1 MKQLTMAVDGFNRLR
16 VWHRR
21 VQIGENRLQAT
32 SFDRLVYLYLHRFFI
47 SRGYER
53 RFLESRIRPGMHVVD
68 VGANLGV
75 FSHRFARCVG
85 PSGRVT
91 SFEPDED
98 LFRALESNL
107 RANGLAHVRPFKFAL
122 GAVAGRASLSRGLLN
137 SGDNRL
143 SHVRSHVSSGAE
155 ETVVVALDEVIGTAP
170 VDFIK
175 IDAQGWEVQVIEG
188 MRQTI
193 ARNPTLEMYI
203 ELSPYL
209 LKAANTS
216 ARQLFALIEGMGFSH
231 RMVEFHPPAFIDF
244 EKKASNKFWFTNI
257 HAYRK

>member
-1 MKQLTMAVDGFNRLR
+1 
-16 VWHRR
+16 
-21 VQIGENRLQAT
+21 
-32 SFDRLVYLYLHRFFI
+32 
-47 SRGYER
+47 
-53 RFLESRIRPGMHVVD
+53 MHVVD

-75 FSHRFARCVG
+75 FTHLFARCVG

-91 SFEPDED
+91 SFEPDSD
-98 LFRALESNL
+98 LFKALESNL
-107 RANGLAHVRPFKFAL
+107 RANRLAHVRPFKFAL
-122 GAVAGRASLSRGLLN
+122 GAVAGRASLRRGLLN

-143 SHVRSHVSSGAE
+143 SHLRSHVSLGVE
-155 ETVVVALDEVIGTAP
+155 ETVVVSLDAAIGETP

-175 IDAQGWEVQVIEG
+175 IDAQGWEVQVLEG
-188 MRQTI
+188 MHQTI
-193 ARNPTLEMYI
+193 ARNPALEMYI

-231 RMVEFHPPAFIDF
+231 SVVESRPPAFIDF
-244 EKKASNKFWFTNI
+244 EKKASNKFWFTNL

>member
-1 MKQLTMAVDGFNRLR
+1 MAVDGFNRLR
-16 VWHRR
+16 VWQRR
-21 VQIGENRLQAT
+21 VQIGEDRLQAT
-32 SFDRLVYLYLHRFFI
+32 SFDRLVYLYLHRLFL
-47 SRGYER
+47 SRGYEK
-53 RFLESRIRPGMHVVD
+53 RFLENIIRPGMQVVD

-75 FSHRFARCVG
+75 FTHLFARCVG

-91 SFEPDED
+91 SFEPDLD

-107 RANGLAHVRPFKFAL
+107 RANGLAHVRPFNLAL
-122 GAVAGRASLSRGLLN
+122 GAVAGRASLRRGLLN

-143 SHVRSHVSSGAE
+143 SHVPSHVSSGAE
-155 ETVVVALDEVIGTAP
+155 ETVVVTLDEVIGSAP

-175 IDAQGWEVQVIEG
+175 IDAQGWEVQVLEG

-193 ARNPTLEMYI
+193 ARNPALEMYI

-216 ARQLFALIEGMGFSH
+216 ARQLFALIEELGFSQSL
-231 RMVEFHPPAFIDF
+231 VEPHQPAFIDF
-244 EKKASNKFWFTNI
+244 EKKASSKFWFTNI
-257 HAYRK
+257 HAHRR